1 MSSGAVVVPA
11 HSPGCRVQNSTHPA
25 GGRET
30 SETRTRSS
38 RSGPATAGSA
48 SMALAASVTT
58 NTVPDF
64 MLKTLEITVAII
76 NCISRNSI

>member
-1 MSSGAVVVPA
+1 
-11 HSPGCRVQNSTHPA
+11 
-25 GGRET
+25 
-30 SETRTRSS
+30 
-38 RSGPATAGSA
+38 
-48 SMALAASVTT
+48 MALAASVTT